1 VARDPARRDRLVREA
16 RAQARITHPNVGHIY
31 FIGEES
37 GRLYFAMEYV
47 AGETLASRIAAG
59 PLEVDDALSIVR
71 SAALG
76 LREAQKHGITH
87 RDMKPSNLMI
97 DGHGLIK
104 VLDFGLA
111 AGSLGPGGAVPDG
124 PVAQTSFAGT
134 PLYMAP
140 EQARGEP
147 VDFRADVYALGA
159 TLFHL
164 VAGRPPFEADDLGVL
179 LSKHASAQR
188 PALPRRSGTPRTQ
201 IAAIDALVGKMMATA
216 PADRFASYD
225 DLIRAIE
232 LASAEHMRPAG
243 LWVRSMTT
251 LVDLMIATAVVAAV
265 MGLIAL
271 TTSRGGGDWGGVV
284 FVGYAVIGTLLI
296 ARNGRTPGQWLF
308 ELEVIDVTT
317 GGKPPLSRAAL
328 RMVLPIAVPCV
339 GMLIKFGLE
348 QADYKLK
355 HGISELLAA
364 TVVIAPLALG
374 WASLRSVGKQTFW
387 DKLSRTMV
395 RYRTRRGPAI

>member
-1 VARDPARRDRLVREA
+1 
-16 RAQARITHPNVGHIY
+16 
-31 FIGEES
+31 
-37 GRLYFAMEYV
+37 
-47 AGETLASRIAAG
+47 
-59 PLEVDDALSIVR
+59 
-71 SAALG
+71 
-76 LREAQKHGITH
+76 
-87 RDMKPSNLMI
+87 
-97 DGHGLIK
+97 
-104 VLDFGLA
+104 
-111 AGSLGPGGAVPDG
+111 
-124 PVAQTSFAGT
+124 
-134 PLYMAP
+134 
-140 EQARGEP
+140 
-147 VDFRADVYALGA
+147 
-159 TLFHL
+159 FHL

-179 LSKHASAQR
+179 LSKHASADR

-225 DLIRAIE
+225 DVIRAIE
-232 LASAEHMRPAG
+232 LASVEHMRPAG

-251 LVDLMIATAVVAAV
+251 LVDLLIATAVVAAV
-265 MGLIAL
+265 MGLVAL
-271 TTSRGGGDWGGVV
+271 TIGHGAGDWGGLV
-284 FVGYAVIGTLLI
+284 FVGYAVIGALFI

-317 GGKPPLSRAAL
+317 GGRPPLSRAAL

-348 QADYKLK
+348 EAGYKLT
-355 HGISELLAA
+355 HGVGELLSA

-387 DKLSRTMV
+387 DKLSKTMV